1 MDAKKGKDVAAKG
14 KDDALMSD
22 DDAQHDNEDGSSMS
36 ENEGEKECSTNQMV
50 PAYMNAILR
59 RQFLQ
64 EMVKNLPAKLQDR
77 ITVLKNIQLEHLK
90 LEAQFFDEVYELEK
104 KYQEKYKVLFEQRRT
119 IVTGEVDPPKED
131 PKWKVE
137 PEEESMESVPEF
149 GKLLKKFKEIPEDTK
164 GIPNFWLTIF
174 RNTEILS
181 EMVQEHDEPVLQKLT
196 DITIKYDDEHSY
208 TLEFHFDKNDYF
220 TNEVLTK
227 QYFLKSA
234 LDEDYPF
241 GFEGPEIYKCKGCNI
256 NWEKKMNLTV
266 RTIRK
271 KQKHKQRAAVR
282 TIVKL
287 VPNDSFF
294 NFFNPPEVS
303 DDKEEIDEESQGILA
318 TDYEIGHFLRARI
331 IPKAVLYYTGDVIDD
346 EDEDDDS
353 FDGEEE
359 EDEESG
365 DEKEHPRMGGG
376 HKKKP
381 MPNDCPNQ

>member
-1 MDAKKGKDVAAKG
+1 MW
-14 KDDALMSD
+14 
-22 DDAQHDNEDGSSMS
+22 
-36 ENEGEKECSTNQMV
+36 
-50 PAYMNAILR
+50 NAFLR

-64 EMVKNLPAKLQDR
+64 EMVKSLPEKMQDR
-77 ITVLKNIQLEHLK
+77 ITVLKNIQLEHFK
-90 LEAQFFDEVYELEK
+90 LEAQFFDEVYQLEK
-104 KYQEKYKVLFEQRRT
+104 KYHEKYQVLFEKRRA
-119 IVTGEVDPPKED
+119 IVTGEVDPPKDE

-137 PEEESMESVPEF
+137 PEEENHEDMPEF
-149 GKLLKKFKEIPEDTK
+149 AKLLEKVKDIPANTK

-181 EMVQEHDEPVLQKLT
+181 EMVQEHDEPVLQKLR

-208 TLEFHFDKNDYF
+208 TLEFHFDKNEYF

-234 LDEDYPF
+234 LDEDFPF
-241 GFEGPEIYKCKGCNI
+241 GFEGPEIYKCKGCTI

-271 KQKHKQRAAVR
+271 KQRHKQRAELR
-282 TIVKL
+282 TIVKV

-294 NFFNPPEVS
+294 NFFNPPEVA
-303 DDKEEIDEESQGILA
+303 DDKEEIDDDTQGILA
-318 TDYEIGHFLRARI
+318 TDFEIGHFLRARI

-353 FDGEEE
+353 LDGEEEE
-359 EDEESG
+359 EDEESD
-365 DEKEHPRMGGG
+365 DEKEKPRGGGGG

-381 MPNDCPNQ
+381 NVNECQNQ

>member
-1 MDAKKGKDVAAKG
+1 
-14 KDDALMSD
+14 
-22 DDAQHDNEDGSSMS
+22 
-36 ENEGEKECSTNQMV
+36 
-50 PAYMNAILR
+50 MNALLR

-64 EMVKNLPAKLQDR
+64 EMVKSLPPKLQDR

-90 LEAQFFDEVYELEK
+90 LEAQFFEEVYQLEK
-104 KYQEKYKVLFEQRRT
+104 KYQEKYQVLFEKRKT

-131 PKWKVE
+131 PKWKVD
-137 PEEESMESVPEF
+137 PEEENTEDMPDFS
-149 GKLLKKFKEIPEDTK
+149 KLLKKVKDIPEDTK

-208 TLEFHFDKNDYF
+208 TLEFHFDKNEYF

-294 NFFNPPEVS
+294 NFFNPPEVAE
-303 DDKEEIDEESQGILA
+303 DKEEMDEETQG
-318 TDYEIGHFLRARI
+318 
-331 IPKAVLYYTGDVIDD
+331 V
-346 EDEDDDS
+346 S
-353 FDGEEE
+353 
-359 EDEESG
+359 
-365 DEKEHPRMGGG
+365 
-376 HKKKP
+376 KKKL
-381 MPNDCPNQ
+381 NITRTLN

>member
-1 MDAKKGKDVAAKG
+1 MDAP
-14 KDDALMSD
+14 
-22 DDAQHDNEDGSSMS
+22 HDTEDTAESMNEDEERGFSS
-36 ENEGEKECSTNQMV
+36 NQMV

-64 EMVKNLPAKLQDR
+64 EMVKSLPAPLQNR
-77 ITVLKNIQLEHLK
+77 ITVLKNLQLEHLK
-90 LEAQFFDEVYELEK
+90 LEAEFFDEVYKLEK
-104 KYQEKYKVLFEQRRT
+104 KYQEKYQPLFEKRKT
-119 IVTGEVDPPKED
+119 IVTGEVEPQKEE
-131 PKWKVE
+131 PKWKPE
-137 PEEESMESVPEF
+137 PADENSEDVPDF
-149 GKLLKKFKEIPEDTK
+149 SKLLTKVKEIPEDTK
-164 GIPNFWLTIF
+164 GIPNFWMTIF

-220 TNEVLTK
+220 SNQVLTK

-234 LDEDYPF
+234 VDEDNPF

-266 RTIRK
+266 KTIRK
-271 KQKHKQRAAVR
+271 KQKHKERGALR
-282 TIVKL
+282 TIVKQ

-294 NFFNPPEVS
+294 NFFNPPEVPE
-303 DDKEEIDEESQGILA
+303 DKEEIDEDSQGILA
-318 TDYEIGHFLRARI
+318 TDFEIGHFLRARI

-359 EDEESG
+359 EEEDESG
-365 DEKEHPRMGGG
+365 DEREHKSSN
-376 HKKKP
+376 KKKP
-381 MPNDCPNQ
+381 TPNDCPNQ